1 MRVDTINVEK
11 DGMKNPTLMNQDE
24 APKMNIGKRKIEPPK
39 PTFLEP
45 G

>member
-1 MRVDTINVEK
+1 MDTIDVEI

-24 APKMNIGKRKIEPPK
+24 ASKINIRKRKIERPK
-39 PTFLEP
+39 PTFLEL

>member
-1 MRVDTINVEK
+1 MDTIDVEI

-24 APKMNIGKRKIEPPK
+24 APIINIRKRKIERPK
-39 PTFLEP
+39 PTFLEL